1 MPNFGE
7 AHCGEGAPQSQ
18 QRSLED
24 DFWISRSYGGQFGT
38 GMKRSWIG
46 IGGDKKSKTAKLQ
59 NRFAYLRPRLR
70 IYLPHC
76 FARHGIYI
84 GNAPRLLSHRLSAR
98 G

>member
-59 NRFAYLRPRLR
+59 NYKTDLHTFDLVSGSISHIALLAMAY
-70 IYLPHC
+70 I
-76 FARHGIYI
+76 
-84 GNAPRLLSHRLSAR
+84 
-98 G
+98 